1 VHCVAASDKEGV
13 IRFQETLDSTGFTA
27 ATTTNKEG
35 TIEVTT
41 KRVDDLVSSQELFL
55 FKTDTQGFEMDVLQG
70 ARRVL
75 SGNQVFL
82 LLVEFSYGLLNRAGT
97 DPVTLLNL
105 IYDLGFVCTYMAV
118 HTRLEQKDQLP
129 PRYSIVEYYPDR
141 RSSEDWIS
149 FEAFTESLRVVDA
162 PGAAGVSGWSDLLCL
177 KPCWI

>member
-1 VHCVAASDKEGV
+1 MHCVAASHKESV
-13 IRFQETLDSTGFTA
+13 ARFEETLDSTGFTA

-35 TIEVTT
+35 TIEIQT
-41 KRVDDLVSSQELFL
+41 KRVDDLVDSSQELFL

-75 SGNQVFL
+75 SGNQVLF

-97 DPVTLLNL
+97 DPIALLNL

-118 HTRLEQKDQLP
+118 HTRLEQKDQFP
-129 PRYSIVEYYPDR
+129 PRYSVVEYYPDR
-141 RSSEDWIS
+141 RSSGDWIS
-149 FEAFTESLRVVDA
+149 FKAFTESLRVVDA

-177 KPCWI
+177 KP